1 MKVILFTNAR
11 DEHRIREWVIHHQ
24 YLGFDQIYI
33 SDHISKTSISDIV
46 GDIPNVQVQ
55 RIETV
60 HKGDLIQKA
69 ILHATQEHYD
79 WMLYLDADEF
89 LILPHHDH
97 VHAFL
102 EEYREFDQIGMNWLL
117 FGSNHHHD
125 EPSTSMLVS
134 YTRCQNH
141 FDAHIKSF
149 VRPTTIKTF
158 VNPHCYYTID
168 MSKSVGVDRRPLD
181 FQHPEWFNN
190 SLTIDSPELNAYI
203 AHYIFQSYE
212 TYRHRKVER
221 TRDDNNSNWEWS
233 LTEETIHLQ
242 FNDREN
248 NLPRDRYN
256 EKNLLQE
263 KKRDN
268 NI

>member
-1 MKVILFTNAR
+1 MKVVLFTNAR
-11 DEHRIREWVIHHQ
+11 DEHRIREWVVHHRH
-24 YLGFDQIYI
+24 LGFDQIYI
-33 SDHISKTSISDIV
+33 SDHISKTRISDV
-46 GDIPNVQVQ
+46 VDDIPNVHVQ
-55 RIETV
+55 CIETV
-60 HKGDLIQKA
+60 NKNDLIQKA
-69 ILHATQEHYD
+69 ILRAAREDYD

-89 LILPHHDH
+89 LILPNHDH

-102 EEYREFDQIGMNWLL
+102 EEYHEFDQIGMNWLL

-125 EPSTSMLVS
+125 EPSTSMLAS

-141 FDAHIKSF
+141 FDVHIKSF
-149 VRPTTIKTF
+149 VRPTTVKTF
-158 VNPHCYYTID
+158 ANPHCYYTID

-181 FQHPEWFNN
+181 LQHPHWFNN
-190 SLTIDSPELNAYI
+190 SLTIDSPKLNAYI
-203 AHYIFQSYE
+203 AHYIFQSYK
-212 TYRHRKVER
+212 TYHHRKVGR
-221 TRDDNNSNWEWS
+221 TRDDNNSHWEWS

-242 FNDREN
+242 YNDREN